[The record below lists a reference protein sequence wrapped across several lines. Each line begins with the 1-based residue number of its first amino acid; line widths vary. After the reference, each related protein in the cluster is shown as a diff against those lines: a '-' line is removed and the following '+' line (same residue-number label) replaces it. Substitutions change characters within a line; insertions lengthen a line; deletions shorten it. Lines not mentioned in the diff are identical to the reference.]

1 MGLFDKFKK
10 KKTKK
15 EGLSDFNQE
24 RDKNINA
31 FDNFNKII
39 TSPNI
44 NADSDND
51 SLNDNHKLNFEFLE
65 NYINSNEN
73 SIVLKGNILLD
84 ANEESKYQNG
94 IDIKSDNLVID
105 GNGYL
110 IDARGK
116 TRIFQINGNNITFKN
131 IHFKNGF
138 SDKGGAILNNGDSLK
153 IEDCIFESNNA
164 KNEGGV
170 IYNTGDYLKV
180 FNSIFKDNGSKWHGG
195 VIYNIA
201 DNLQIE
207 ICKFLN
213 NSVNGNASVIYN
225 KKSSC
230 NIVDS
235 KFNKNI
241 SQGHGGAIYNNGGEI
256 SIRDSCFR
264 DNNSRKN
271 AGVIFNLDKS
281 IICEN
286 TKFINNS
293 SKSHGGAIYNDSGQF
308 IASNSCIFENNV
320 SHRHGGSIFNNES
333 ASIKLN
339 ESVVRSNHSKK
350 SGGAI
355 YNKSSL
361 IINNS
366 TFFKNSTAGEGG
378 AIYNEFGFVESYNS
392 NFVDNSA
399 EKFAYTIFNNNFL
412 KIADSI
418 IIDSNLVDTN
428 NTNNSII
435 YIESGEDNILN
446 LENTSF
452 FIKSL
457 EDKNVIFINGG
468 YSFLK
473 NNKFYFDSYG
483 DDFYLVYNE
492 NGELNLNKFKFSK
505 MNNSFSTYSEDNF
518 SYFDDIKTIVHD
530 IFLNNVLI
538 HDFNGKFIY
547 NDNILKI
554 SGEEDKILKDISE
567 GSNSTIITKDEKLSD
582 NINGFYHLENLIQSV
597 DLDSVTDNELIEI
610 FLDSDIIMQ
619 DIEQNFYEGG
629 IELDYDNL
637 VLDGKGHT
645 IDASNLSRIFY
656 VTANNITLKNIKFTN
671 GKYHNNYLDN
681 EYCGGAVIKAIN
693 NTSLSIINCEF
704 INNNSRNSAGVI
716 YNDGDSLTIEKSD
729 FKNNNSV
736 NNAGVIYNSKASLTI
751 KDNCL
756 FENNSSG
763 KCAGVIFNRSKQFI
777 IENNCSFSNN
787 SSKYNGGVIQDLI
800 GNLLISDSVFKNNYS
815 DNDGGVININQESSK
830 KEDDGQL
837 NDNESSFTECIFQ
850 ENSANSGGVV
860 IHDCNLFLD
869 SCSFINNSAQYNGG
883 AIYTQIDG
891 CLTLKNTCFSKNN
904 CKFKGGAIYSFNSI
918 LKAFKDCNFDSN
930 IADQG
935 GAIFYNGKLLD
946 LNDCSFKMNK
956 VLGEN
961 GNGCGGAIFKSGN
974 KYDNSIVKYCSFKRD
989 NAFEGGAIY
998 IQNSLTIENTIFQD
1012 NYSKVE
1018 GDSIF
1023 NLGNLNLKDCKFSAE
1038 TKNTLVNYG
1047 QFNQVNN
1054 EFDDNSDIIN
1064 KK

>member
-15 EGLSDFNQE
+15 ETPSDFNLG

-31 FDNFNKII
+31 FDNFNKSI
-39 TSPNI
+39 SSSNG
-44 NADSDND
+44 NSNSDDD

-65 NYINSNEN
+65 NFINSNEN
-73 SIVLKGNILLD
+73 TIVLKSNILLD
-84 ANEESKYQNG
+84 VIEESKYKNG
-94 IDIKSDNLVID
+94 INIKSDNLVID
-105 GNGYL
+105 GNGYS

-131 IHFKNGF
+131 IHFKNAF
-138 SDKGGAILNNGDSLK
+138 SDKGAVILNNGNSLK
-153 IEDCIFESNNA
+153 VEDCIFENNNA

-170 IYNTGDYLKV
+170 IYNAGDSLKI
-180 FNSIFKDNGSKWHGG
+180 FKSIFKNNGSKWHGG
-195 VIYNIA
+195 VIYNTA
-201 DNLQIE
+201 DNIQIE
-207 ICKFLN
+207 ICKFFN
-213 NSVNGNASVIYN
+213 NSVNGNASVLYN

-230 NIVDS
+230 YIINS
-235 KFNKNI
+235 KFNKNM
-241 SQGHGGAIYNNGGEI
+241 SQGHGGVIYNNCGEI
-256 SIRDSCFR
+256 SIIDSCFKEK
-264 DNNSRKN
+264 NKKKN
-271 AGVIFNLDKS
+271 AGVIFNLDNG

-286 TKFINNS
+286 TKFINNF

-320 SHRHGGSIFNNES
+320 SHRQGGSIFNNES
-333 ASIKLN
+333 SSIKLN
-339 ESVVRSNHSKK
+339 EVIVRSNHSKK

-361 IINNS
+361 IINYS
-366 TFFKNSTAGEGG
+366 TFFKNSTTGEGG
-378 AIYNEFGFVESYNS
+378 AIYNEAGFVELYNS

-412 KIADSI
+412 KIVDSI

-428 NTNNSII
+428 NINNSLI
-435 YIESGEDNILN
+435 YMESGEDNKLN
-446 LENTSF
+446 MENNSF

-473 NNKFYFDSYG
+473 NNKFYMDSYG
-483 DDFYLVYNE
+483 DDFYTVYNE
-492 NGELNLNKFKFSK
+492 DGELNLTKLKFYK
-505 MNNSFSTYSEDNF
+505 MDNSFSIYSDDF
-518 SYFDDIKTIVHD
+518 ICFDDFKTIVYD
-530 IFLNNVLI
+530 IFLNNALI
-538 HDFNGKFIY
+538 NDFKGKFIY

-554 SGEEDKILKDISE
+554 SGEEDNILKNIFE
-567 GSNSTIITKDEKLSD
+567 GLNSTIITKDEKLSD
-582 NINGFYHLENLIQSV
+582 NINGFYHLESLIQSV

-610 FLDSDIIMQ
+610 FLDSDILMQ

-656 VTANNITLKNIKFTN
+656 VTANNITLKNIKFIN
-671 GKYHNNYLDN
+671 GKYHQNYLDN

-716 YNDGDSLTIEKSD
+716 YNDGDSLIIEKSD
-729 FKNNNSV
+729 FKNNKSV
-736 NNAGVIYNSKASLTI
+736 NNAGVIYNSNASLTI

-756 FENNSSG
+756 FDNNSSG
-763 KCAGVIFNRSKQFI
+763 KCAGVIFNKSKQLSI
-777 IENNCSFSNN
+777 KNNCSFSNN
-787 SSKYNGGVIQDLI
+787 SSKHNGGVICDLI
-800 GNLLISDSVFKNNYS
+800 GNLLISDSVFKNNHS
-815 DNDGGVININQESSK
+815 DNDGGVININHESLK
-830 KEDDGQL
+830 KEDGRQL
-837 NDNESSFTECIFQ
+837 NDNESIFMDCIFQ
-850 ENSANSGGVV
+850 ENSADSGGVV
-860 IHDCNLFLD
+860 IHEGNLFLD
-869 SCSFINNSAQYNGG
+869 SCSFINNNAQYNGG
-883 AIYTQIDG
+883 AIYTQIGG
-891 CLTLKNTCFSKNN
+891 CLTLKDTCFSKNN
-904 CKFKGGAIYSFNSI
+904 CKFRGGAIYSFNSI
-918 LKAFKDCNFDSN
+918 FKAFKDCNFDFN

-935 GAIFYNGKLLD
+935 GAIFYNGDLL
-946 LNDCSFKMNK
+946 NMEDCYFKMNK
-956 VLGEN
+956 ALGEN

-974 KYDNSIVKYCSFKRD
+974 KSDNSIVKYCSFKRN
-989 NAFEGGAIY
+989 NAYDGGAIY
-998 IQNSLTIENTIFQD
+998 IQNSLIIENTIFQD

-1023 NLGNLNLKDCKFSAE
+1023 NLGNLNLKKCNFSAE

-1047 QFNQVNN
+1047 QFNQINN